1 MPLKMP
7 CCSRFIKNWRAF
19 MTHRTNSTL
28 SVCRNTRNGLFCAFI
43 WFDSIQMLTDTI
55 RAHMH
60 RNKMP
65 NQNGNQFSRRNYD
78 YNQNNSME
86 RQKNVRKTRK
96 RIRQKKNNNLLR
108 RVITIANAY
117 VVCWII
123 WNVLLNF
130 AHSWQCARPNEDQCN
145 EMTIVSGALNN
156 RAARATEPEQYV

>member
-1 MPLKMP
+1 MSTGTFKYEMPLKMP
-7 CCSRFIKNWRAF
+7 CCSRFIIKWRAF

-96 RIRQKKNNNLLR
+96 RIRPKKKQQPIASGHNNCERICCVLDFMKCAFEFCAL
-108 RVITIANAY
+108 VA
-117 VVCWII
+117 VC
-123 WNVLLNF
+123 
-130 AHSWQCARPNEDQCN
+130 
-145 EMTIVSGALNN
+145 
-156 RAARATEPEQYV
+156 ATERRSM